1 MRIRPRLKTMV
12 PMLLTLA
19 LSAESSAQMMDY
31 PSYGAP
37 AFMGGPPPAYSA
49 VNTSGM
55 PGSFQAYPNISP
67 YENAM
72 DQHYNTDGMWFR
84 KILPHSMA
92 TNDYFFNISYV
103 RTKAR
108 NLSGRVGDINA
119 PTFTQEETI
128 DGTTNTNLPDA
139 LFLNN
144 FNPASASLPPDVIG
158 NGIQINWGMKSQFG
172 WGMSVEG
179 MWNAPSA
186 QIYNAR
192 QNYEQQRL
200 QTAAALDL
208 EASNG
213 EGAFGGEFSQRSS
226 LIERQIVENDIL
238 TGPILTNL
246 ADDFGLFGGADDVL
260 DRQLFNLHA
269 IPLQNGVDFD
279 GFNQRFDMDFILKHS
294 IETYTG
300 AVNFSAP
307 VVYETDSLKIHPVI
321 GGRFLQINEGY
332 SFRGVDSG
340 LVYLQNIPDGVDDD
354 DDFVV
359 DNVAETGTATFT
371 QGNPSTD
378 SIIRSFVDASVQSQM
393 GGPEIGI
400 QYTLGEGKGITIN
413 GATKVGALFN
423 SEKMRLSGDN
433 IGDTVTT
440 NIDLVTGETTLL
452 DMFDTTTRDPITGRS
467 ISTLNAFNEGK
478 RTTHVSPMFQQSL
491 MAEIP
496 LFSRVPVL
504 RDMWQFQNASFTAGW
519 TFLYVGEVADPQQ
532 SINWLSNPRA
542 GVTPTIDIERSTYFQ
557 NSFSAGINWE
567 Y

>member
-19 LSAESSAQMMDY
+19 LSAESSAQMMGQ
-31 PSYGAP
+31 PSYGSP

-55 PGSFQAYPNISP
+55 PGSYQAYPNISP

-84 KILPHSMA
+84 KILGHTMA
-92 TNDYFFNISYV
+92 TNDYFFNLSYV

-108 NLSGRVGDINA
+108 NLSGRVGDIGA
-119 PTFTQEETI
+119 PTFSQEETI

-139 LFLNN
+139 LSLNN
-144 FNPASASLPPDVIG
+144 FNPALASLPPDVIG
-158 NGIQINWGMKSQFG
+158 NGIQFNWGMKSQFG
-172 WGMSVEG
+172 WGMNVEG
-179 MWNAPSA
+179 LWNATSA
-186 QIYNAR
+186 QNYNSR

-200 QTAAALDL
+200 QTAHALDL

-213 EGAFGGEFSQRSS
+213 QGVFAGGFSARSTA
-226 LIERQIVENDIL
+226 IERQIAEDQIL

-246 ADDFGLFGGADDVL
+246 ANDFGLFGGADDVL

-294 IETYTG
+294 VESYTG
-300 AVNFSAP
+300 AINFSAP
-307 VVYETDSLKIHPVI
+307 VVYESDNLRISPVI
-321 GGRFLQINEGY
+321 GGRFLGINEGW

-354 DDFVV
+354 NDFVV
-359 DNVAETGTATFT
+359 DNVAETGTATFA

-393 GGPEIGI
+393 GGPELGI
-400 QYTLGEGKGITIN
+400 QYTLGEGQGFKIN

-423 SEKMRLSGDN
+423 SEKVRLSGDN

-440 NIDLVTGETTLL
+440 TVDLATGNTILQ
-452 DMFDTTTRDPITGRS
+452 DMFDTTTRDAATGRA
-467 ISTLNAFNEGK
+467 ITTANAFSESK

-496 LFSRVPVL
+496 LFSRIPVL
-504 RDMWQFQNASFTAGW
+504 RDVPQLQNASFTAGW
-519 TFLYVGEVADPQQ
+519 TFLFVGEVADPQQ
-532 SINWLSNPRA
+532 SINWLTNPRA
-542 GVTPTIDIERSTYFQ
+542 GVTPTIDIQRSTYFQ